1 MNMTTS
7 VKIRRAAA
15 AIRAGGV
22 VAYPTEAVYGLGCDP
37 DDADAVQRI
46 LALKRRPE
54 SAGVILIAA
63 DVAQLSGWIAPTRA
77 EAERLAAGDEGV
89 TWVVTAGAGAPTWI
103 TGGRDT
109 IAVRITQHP
118 VAAALCRSAGM
129 PIVSTSANRSGKPPA
144 RDALSVR
151 LALGAEVDCVLSAP
165 TGGKQQ
171 PSEIRDARTGA
182 ILRAG

>member
-1 MNMTTS
+1 MTNF
-7 VKIRRAAA
+7 VKIRRAAD
-15 AIRAGGV
+15 AIRAGGI

-37 DDADAVQRI
+37 DDADAVHRI

-63 DVAQLSGWIAPTRA
+63 DLTQLSGWIAPTGV
-77 EAERLAAGDEGV
+77 EADRLAAGDEGV
-89 TWVVTAGAGAPTWI
+89 TWVVTAAVTAPTWV

-109 IAVRITQHP
+109 IAVRITRHP
-118 VAAALCRSAGM
+118 VAAALCRAAGT

-151 LALGAEVDCVLSAP
+151 LALGAEVDYILSAP
-165 TGGKQQ
+165 TGHRNK
-171 PSEIRDARTGA
+171 PSEIRDARSGA

>member
-1 MNMTTS
+1 MTNF
-7 VKIRRAAA
+7 VKIRRAAD
-15 AIRAGGV
+15 AIRAGGI

-37 DDADAVQRI
+37 DDADVVRRI

-63 DVAQLSGWIAPTRA
+63 NLAQLSGWIAPTGV
-77 EAERLAAGDEGV
+77 EADRLATGDEGV
-89 TWVVTAGAGAPTWI
+89 TWVVTAAATAPDWV

-109 IAVRITQHP
+109 IAVRITRYP
-118 VAAALCRSAGM
+118 VAAALCRAAGM
-129 PIVSTSANRSGKPPA
+129 PIVSTSANRRGKSPA

-151 LALGAEVDCVLSAP
+151 LALGAEVDYVLSAP
-165 TGGKQQ
+165 TGGKGK
-171 PSEIRDARTGA
+171 PSEIRDARTGT